1 MMQSTHPRQK
11 GVTANEIRQY
21 GDPKTVGGLVKLD
34 MYAILYRDN
43 DGLAHKS
50 VVMIGDDGSVYL
62 PKNGEEW
69 SNQLA
74 LAAPW
79 LKDGVEK
86 LLKEKGVAAAAPAVE
101 ALPTS
106 DTVDV
111 LGGEVEKTEAKDAP
125 SGQ

>member
-1 MMQSTHPRQK
+1 MMQSPHPRQK

-21 GDPKTVGGLVKLD
+21 GDPKTVGGLVKLE
-34 MYAILYRDN
+34 MYAVLYRDA

-50 VVMIGDDGSVYL
+50 VVMLGDDGTVYL
-62 PKNGEEW
+62 PRNGEEW
-69 SNQLA
+69 SRDLA

-79 LKDGVEK
+79 LKQGVEK
-86 LLKEKGVAAAAPAVE
+86 LLKEKGFAAAAPAAE